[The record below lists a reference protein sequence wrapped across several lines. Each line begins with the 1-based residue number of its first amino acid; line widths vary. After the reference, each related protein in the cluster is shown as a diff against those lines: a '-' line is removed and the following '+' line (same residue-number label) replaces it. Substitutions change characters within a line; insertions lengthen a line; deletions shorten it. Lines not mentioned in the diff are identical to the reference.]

1 MVQTTPVIIEVQ
13 VEVAEVATTVVE
25 AVGLTVINT
34 THWVVEVV
42 EVAQAFCL
50 MDLIVIKI
58 ITTVMDTF

>member
-1 MVQTTPVIIEVQ
+1 MVQTIPVIIEVQ
-13 VEVAEVATTVVE
+13 VEVAEVATSVVE